1 MKRIAI
7 TFLTMI
13 TLAGSVFAQVPRGFN
28 YQMVVRNTNGQLV
41 SESIVRLVLSI
52 RQGTP
57 TGPVVYQLTDTP
69 QTNTNGLVT
78 LVVGTGSDSASYD
91 AINWANGPYFLVCE
105 VDPTGGSNY
114 ALRTEQQILS
124 VPYAA
129 YATTADRV
137 SQSFTYNEQDPKF
150 SNWGYDYD
158 SLVGAPARLSE
169 FINDLPQVTSL
180 PWDSIT
186 GHPTALS
193 QFTNDLPQVT
203 SLPWDSISGHPT
215 ALSQFTNDLPQV
227 TSLPWDS
234 ITGRPTSLSQLIN
247 DGGYLTA
254 ETQTLAD
261 VMALGNNANGLVI
274 TNLGDPT
281 SPYDVANKHYVDD
294 AMATERIIL
303 NNRIDSLRSALDSL
317 RVAYDSLRN
326 SQGSSIDSVSTNLYD
341 YQHRLV
347 AGELE
352 GVFSV
357 GTSKQVRF
365 SSGNLQYRPRTKT
378 WRFAL
383 SQNGYIGTENN
394 YISNP
399 YYADW
404 IDLFGYGTSGWSSG
418 ATTLGNPTSTST
430 NDVEYTESTDG
441 DDLTGMYANAD
452 WGFYNPIINGGNQ
465 MGTWRTLTHSE
476 WIYLLNDRPNASSLR
491 GLATVGSKSGYIIL
505 PDNWTLPATESF
517 DPTATNYIT
526 NNYDDDHWAIMEAA
540 GAVFLPSAGY
550 RTASATAQNGVE
562 GHYWTSTHVN
572 GTLSNSIKI
581 AIPTGAT
588 SDPANCSKGYSVRLV
603 RDY

>member
-1 MKRIAI
+1 
-7 TFLTMI
+7 
-13 TLAGSVFAQVPRGFN
+13 
-28 YQMVVRNTNGQLV
+28 
-41 SESIVRLVLSI
+41 
-52 RQGTP
+52 
-57 TGPVVYQLTDTP
+57 
-69 QTNTNGLVT
+69 
-78 LVVGTGSDSASYD
+78 
-91 AINWANGPYFLVCE
+91 
-105 VDPTGGSNY
+105 
-114 ALRTEQQILS
+114 
-124 VPYAA
+124 
-129 YATTADRV
+129 
-137 SQSFTYNEQDPKF
+137 
-150 SNWGYDYD
+150 
-158 SLVGAPARLSE
+158 
-169 FINDLPQVTSL
+169 
-180 PWDSIT
+180 
-186 GHPTALS
+186 
-193 QFTNDLPQVT
+193 
-203 SLPWDSISGHPT
+203 
-215 ALSQFTNDLPQV
+215 
-227 TSLPWDS
+227 
-234 ITGRPTSLSQLIN
+234 
-247 DGGYLTA
+247 
-254 ETQTLAD
+254 
-261 VMALGNNANGLVI
+261 MALGNDANGLVI

-347 AGELE
+347 AGELK

-465 MGTWRTLTHSE
+465 MGTWRTMTQSE